1 MSRRILAGIR
11 VLDLTQVVAGPA
23 CTRILA
29 DLGADV
35 VKIDPPAPGSD
46 GPPRRSTGPA
56 AQNAG
61 KRSIVADLKH
71 EEGLA
76 VARALAARADVLV
89 QNYRP
94 GSLERLGLGYA
105 DLKPS
110 NPRLIYATISGFGQD
125 TSYRDRTAYGATAH
139 AEAGLLWVQQMAQG
153 GGTPFAPGVTIADI
167 ATGMNA
173 AIAILAA
180 LYDRER
186 TGAGQAID
194 IALMDSQLA
203 MLGEAAATALAAK
216 PGDRW
221 EPFRHGLQ
229 QTLDG
234 YIAVNRG
241 SDRNWQRLAQAM
253 GQPGLDPHMP
263 RPDAERAFAE
273 WAATVTTAQ
282 AEEALEKAGAAFG
295 VVRSLPDALAH
306 PYFAERGMVTEVPD
320 PLEGAMRTL
329 SSPLFFS
336 EAEASP
342 AGPAPLA
349 GAHTGEILAELGYD
363 GDAIADL
370 DSRGI
375 VQRPGTVGGAPGRT

>member
-23 CTRILA
+23 CTRMLA

-35 VKIDPPAPGSD
+35 VKIDPPAPDAEGQ
-46 GPPRRSTGPA
+46 RRSSGPA
-56 AQNAG
+56 AQNVG
-61 KRSIVADLKH
+61 KRSIVADL
-71 EEGLA
+71 ESDGGLA
-76 VARALAARADVLV
+76 IARALAERADVLV

-94 GSLERLGLGYA
+94 GSLERIGLGYA
-105 DLKPS
+105 NLKPA
-110 NPRLIYATISGFGQD
+110 NPRLVYATISGFGQD
-125 TSYRDRTAYGATAH
+125 TSYRSRAAYGATAH

-153 GGTPFAPGVTIADI
+153 GEAPFAPGVTIADI

-173 AIAILAA
+173 TMAILAA
-180 LYDRER
+180 LYDREQ
-186 TGAGQAID
+186 TGRGQFVD

-216 PGDRW
+216 PGDPW

-241 SDRNWQRLAQAM
+241 SDRNWTRLAQAM
-253 GQPGLDPHMP
+253 GQPGLDHGLP
-263 RPDAERAFAE
+263 RAEAERAVAA

-282 AEEALEKAGAAFG
+282 AEEALAKAGAAFG
-295 VVRSLPDALAH
+295 VVRSLHDALRH
-306 PYFAERGMVTEVPD
+306 PYFAERGMVAEVAD
-320 PLEGAMRTL
+320 PVTGTMRTL

-336 EAEASP
+336 DADASP
-342 AGPAPLA
+342 TGPAPLA
-349 GAHTGEILAELGYD
+349 GAHTDEVLAELGYSP
-363 GDAIADL
+363 AEISELA
-370 DSRGI
+370 RGGVI
-375 VQRPGTVGGAPGRT
+375 QSAASPGKRNAP